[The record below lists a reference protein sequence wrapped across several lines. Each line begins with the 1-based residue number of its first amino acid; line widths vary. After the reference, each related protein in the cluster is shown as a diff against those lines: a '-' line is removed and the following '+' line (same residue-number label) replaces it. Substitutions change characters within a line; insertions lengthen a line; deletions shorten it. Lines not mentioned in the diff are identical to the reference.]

1 MDIFNQELIRLQNK
15 MIENNTNNNNNNN
28 YNGIQSDNKIKK
40 IELNKK
46 INLKGAE
53 LSSNNEKTPSTGV
66 GNVYE
71 KKNFSNEVKKENN
84 SQNNQTYSLIDEN
97 NISLA
102 ENLNINEEE
111 YKKALEKCAN
121 NCQIRLKNNSHIL
134 NNLNL
139 VSQKQQNETISDF
152 NQEFLKNVNN
162 FSKSW
167 RKAVEKMMQRKGY
180 DNNIDLEKDS
190 NG

>member
-1 MDIFNQELIRLQNK
+1 MANI
-15 MIENNTNNNNNNN
+15 
-28 YNGIQSDNKIKK
+28 
-40 IELNKK
+40 
-46 INLKGAE
+46 
-53 LSSNNEKTPSTGV
+53 
-66 GNVYE
+66 
-71 KKNFSNEVKKENN
+71 

-111 YKKALEKCAN
+111 YKKALEKCAKN
-121 NCQIRLKNNSHIL
+121 NQIRLNNNSHVL

-139 VSQKQQNETISDF
+139 FNQKQQNEKTDF

-180 DNNIDLEKDS
+180 NSNIDIEKDS
-190 NG
+190 N